1 MRWFDVFKRSRTSP
15 EDPNAHVRSNLE
27 FYLNLPDAPHYA
39 IMITGSWG
47 GGKTYLVKKLLRQ
60 LRSSG
65 TKHVYVSLYGVGSKE
80 EFDRAVLA
88 ALYPFLAHKAVKAS
102 LAAIGGLL
110 SVMRVSLKGSIEDY
124 LEKFDA
130 NVFVFDDLERCE
142 VSLITALGYVNPYV
156 EHGDCKVI
164 LLANEDEVNEDD
176 KPEYKRRKEKVVG
189 QTLTITPDIA
199 AAIPAFTAKF
209 KDKKA
214 RAFLQSNTDLI
225 VAIARES
232 GRGNLRVVQ
241 QALWDFGRFYQA
253 LPVEFSKKTDSL
265 RTVLGVFLAL
275 AIEFK
280 LGALDAEAIKKR
292 SRYDGMFGE
301 GKDKPSAF
309 RISAGKYPGI
319 DLYDTVITNDLIL
332 DLFAK
337 GSFNK
342 GLIESS
348 LAGSHL
354 FTAPAEAPSWRVV
367 WEKELIDD
375 DVVEKAISDMESKF
389 KDRSYVER
397 GEILHV
403 FGLRLTLSEQGL
415 IPFDKKSVVGQGKDY
430 IDELKAQSK
439 LNAYRKDLG
448 EDFRA
453 HSGLGFSSR
462 ETAEFRELLTYI
474 LDQEDQV
481 LQDSYPSLGEELLD
495 EMVADENLFWR
506 RINYSNT
513 GDSLY
518 ANTPILA
525 HIPPKR
531 FVDSVLALP
540 ASKSHSAMRAVSDR
554 YKNGGLAKELKT
566 ERPWLEEV
574 RKLMLDEANKADPVK
589 ATRIKQ
595 LTAWTIG
602 KALTDI
608 EAAEREFAEAEG
620 STD

>member
-1 MRWFDVFKRSRTSP
+1 M
-15 EDPNAHVRSNLE
+15 
-27 FYLNLPDAPHYA
+27 
-39 IMITGSWG
+39 
-47 GGKTYLVKKLLRQ
+47 
-60 LRSSG
+60 
-65 TKHVYVSLYGVGSKE
+65 
-80 EFDRAVLA
+80 
-88 ALYPFLAHKAVKAS
+88 KAS

-430 IDELKAQSK
+430 IDEPKAQSK

-608 EAAEREFAEAEG
+608 EAAERDFGRLSAT
-620 STD
+620 S